1 MNWQLARLR
10 MQTTR
15 VQSHEARRRNRRQS
29 AQCHWRRAE
38 DASRLGRAGR
48 LLQSADQQSACGH
61 DHEQSHAARTD
72 AAHYFIDASTAEGL
86 SAGLHRDSLV
96 SCLNLAVLTASDVV
110 TKIGDL
116 PPDAM
121 DRIDECLKV
130 ALGIP

>member
-1 MNWQLARLR
+1 MRRGDVIVAKVPSA
-10 MQTTR
+10 TGAAPKTR
-15 VQSHEARRRNRRQS
+15 PALVVQGDYYNQRISN
-29 AQCHWRRAE
+29 
-38 DASRLGRAGR
+38 
-48 LLQSADQQSACGH
+48 LLVATITSNLTR
-61 DHEQSHAARTD
+61 RTD